1 MVDLYIHC
9 IFTECLLSEYIL
21 LYFNASH
28 DQAVCLYNALQR
40 LHVSAELHWQ
50 FCWRDCHRGMRSAN
64 SRVKQRLKMDCCL
77 LDTGWQPA
85 RTGTNMCFIPK
96 KWQSKISILNK
107 GHWEQFIWMCKTR
120 LTLELEK
127 KMVKIFSFYSWVT
140 WTVTVLYV
148 GL

>member
-64 SRVKQRLKMDCCL
+64 SRVKQRLKMDCCFL
-77 LDTGWQPA
+77 ELPVGY
-85 RTGTNMCFIPK
+85 
-96 KWQSKISILNK
+96 
-107 GHWEQFIWMCKTR
+107 R
-120 LTLELEK
+120 LTTGSYWNK
-127 KMVKIFSFYSWVT
+127 Y
-140 WTVTVLYV
+140 VLYTQKV
-148 GL
+148 TIQNFHFEQGTLGAVHLNVQN